1 MNSTTWKNWITQM
14 DFKSCLPCR
23 KNHGKIYEAGKPMSP
38 APPAHPNCRCQIL
51 PLSAILAG
59 TATKKGL
66 SGADW
71 YLSHFGFLPDYY
83 ISLENANQ
91 MGYDPKKNFLSSVI
105 PDKTLFKGIYK
116 NKNGHL
122 PEKPGRIWYEADI
135 NYTGGKRGTNRILFS
150 NDELIF
156 VTYDHY
162 HTFVE
167 IIQGGIV
174 NGI

>member
-23 KNHGKIYEAGKPMSP
+23 KNHGKIY
-38 APPAHPNCRCQIL
+38 
-51 PLSAILAG
+51 
-59 TATKKGL
+59 
-66 SGADW
+66 
-71 YLSHFGFLPDYY
+71 
-83 ISLENANQ
+83 
-91 MGYDPKKNFLSSVI
+91 
-105 PDKTLFKGIYK
+105 
-116 NKNGHL
+116 
-122 PEKPGRIWYEADI
+122 
-135 NYTGGKRGTNRILFS
+135 
-150 NDELIF
+150 F

>member
-23 KNHGKIYEAGKPMSP
+23 KNHGKIYEAGKPMFP

-105 PDKTLFKGIYK
+105 PDKTLFKTDICQKSLEESGTKLTSIT
-116 NKNGHL
+116 
-122 PEKPGRIWYEADI
+122 PEA
-135 NYTGGKRGTNRILFS
+135 S
-150 NDELIF
+150 
-156 VTYDHY
+156 
-162 HTFVE
+162 VE
-167 IIQGGIV
+167 RTEFFFQTTD
-174 NGI
+174 